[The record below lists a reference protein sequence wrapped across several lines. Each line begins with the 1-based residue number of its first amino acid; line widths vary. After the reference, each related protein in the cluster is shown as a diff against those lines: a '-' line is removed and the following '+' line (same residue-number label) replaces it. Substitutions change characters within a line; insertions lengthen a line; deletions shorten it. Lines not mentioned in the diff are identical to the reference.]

1 MSVKN
6 PVPPDDNGRTIQGY
20 DPSAHAPA
28 VPVVSNSVLDTTTG
42 VRSGSKSV
50 SLSASNFQVPA
61 GAATTVGKASP
72 GTIATIVCT
81 SAGTAATQF
90 FDNTAGS
97 GNLLY
102 VTKTAPAVGDI
113 YQING
118 AALNGITA
126 VGITGSG
133 AFTVYYS

>member
-1 MSVKN
+1 MSIKK
-6 PVPPDDNGRTIQGY
+6 PVPVDDNGRTLAGW
-20 DPSAHAPA
+20 DPLAHAPA
-28 VPVVSNSVLDTTTG
+28 VPAITNSQLDG
-42 VRSGSKSV
+42 EVRYGSKAV
-50 SLSASNFQVPA
+50 QLSSSNAQVPA
-61 GAATTVGKASP
+61 GAATTQIKTSP

-81 SAGTAATQF
+81 AAGTAATSF

-97 GNLLY
+97 GPLLY
-102 VTKTAPAVGDI
+102 VTKTTPAVGDI

-118 AALNGITA
+118 AALVGITA